1 MKEKIIVLTEADE
14 QVASGHL
21 KECTVLTEELQKA
34 GYSTLLWVNEDI
46 PKGFLKGISTEY
58 VKYHRP
64 LESGIVDVIS
74 YMEQES
80 VQLLIFN
87 LRRVDNEVI
96 LAVKK
101 KADVLILCI
110 DELGHRRLDCD
121 IIINPMIDESFGQ
134 YEGTCRKKFLGSKY
148 LILPIKYHEW
158 NQEEKKIKDKIEEI
172 TISMGGV
179 DINNTTEKI
188 VNWLQ
193 GQELDTIKVNVVL
206 GGGYPYLNELKSI
219 MNSKNFSVFQN
230 IDYLDMLFFNSD
242 IAFCAGGNTLHELA
256 CIGTSA
262 IVIPTM
268 PHEYRNGK
276 NFENRGFGKCYW
288 SFEEFVSSM
297 EDRFFENFNKEKRY
311 MHMKAGRSCSD
322 GCGYLRV
329 LEVVRG
335 ILT

>member
-14 QVASGHL
+14 KVASGHL
-21 KECTVLTEELQKA
+21 KECTVLIEELQKA
-34 GYSTLLWVNEDI
+34 GYCTMLWVNEDI
-46 PKGFLKGISTEY
+46 PKGFLKGISAEY

-64 LESGIVDVIS
+64 LESGIVEVIS

-96 LAVKK
+96 LKVKK
-101 KADVLILCI
+101 KTDALVLCI

-134 YEGTCRKKFLGSKY
+134 YEGNYRKKFLGGKY

-158 NQEEKKIKDKIEEI
+158 NREEKKIKDKIEEI

-179 DINNTTEKI
+179 DINNTTGKI

-193 GQELDTIKVNVVL
+193 EQELDAIKVNVVL
-206 GGGYPYLNELKSI
+206 GGGYTYLNELKSI
-219 MNSKNFSVFQN
+219 INSKKFFVFQN
-230 IDYLDMLFFNSD
+230 IDYLDRLFFNSD

-268 PHEYRNGK
+268 PHEYQNGK
-276 NFENRGFGKCYW
+276 TFENKGFGRCYR
-288 SFEEFVSSM
+288 SFEEFILNM
-297 EDRFFENFNKEKRY
+297 EGCFFEYFNKEKRF
-311 MHMKAGRSCSD
+311 MHMMAGKFCSD
-322 GCGYLRV
+322 GFGYLRV
-329 LEVVRG
+329 LEIVQGSFV
-335 ILT
+335 